1 MLNFNSSCED
11 KSKSPFFLIELASSE
26 VWMVLGGLPDDIK
39 IVTNNKVHDD
49 DEV

>member
-1 MLNFNSSCED
+1 MGTSQIAI
-11 KSKSPFFLIELASSE
+11 FLDRALASSE